1 VNASAGSEEDEALA
15 ELEVGVELCGSRR
28 RPEVENEGDEF
39 EGKSRK
45 ALRRVPGD
53 DWAAGECSARSNKDD
68 EGYAPAARAGWRAG
82 HGATDQVDEGECE
95 SREEWEH
102 LKGV

>member
-1 VNASAGSEEDEALA
+1 VNASAGPEEDEALA

-45 ALRRVPGD
+45 ALRRFNED
-53 DWAAGECSARSNKDD
+53 DGTVGESSARSYKD
-68 EGYAPAARAGWRAG
+68 EGVYAPAARAVWTSRD
-82 HGATDQVDEGECE
+82 GATDQVDEGECE
-95 SREEWEH
+95 SRED
-102 LKGV
+102 